1 MRITRIYADES
12 GESRFADAAIQMVS
26 TALFPQL
33 PPFRLCAFSGNGD
46 IKLFSTPPELHVF
59 DFHTAPT
66 RQFAIALS
74 GTVEYETSDGE
85 IRRQAPGSVVLVE
98 DTRGRGHITRF
109 ADGEQ
114 FFLFIPVPDDLVTT

>member
-12 GESRFADAAIQMVS
+12 GESRFADAEIQMAS
-26 TALFPQL
+26 ATLFPHL
-33 PPFRLCAFSGNGD
+33 PPFRMCAFGGKGD
-46 IKLFSTPPELHVF
+46 IKLFSTPPAFRVH

-66 RQFAIALS
+66 RQFAVALN

-85 IRRQAPGSVVLVE
+85 IRRQAPGNVVLVE
-98 DTRGRGHITRF
+98 DTQGRGRITRF

-114 FFLFIPVPDDLVTT
+114 FFLFIPIPDDLLVT

>member
-12 GESRFADAAIQMVS
+12 GESHFADAEIQMANA
-26 TALFPQL
+26 TLFPHL
-33 PPFRLCAFSGNGD
+33 PPFRLRAFSGNGD
-46 IKLFSTPPELHVF
+46 IKLFSTSPEFRVH

-66 RQFAIALS
+66 RQFAVALN
-74 GTVEYETSDGE
+74 GAVEYETSDGE
-85 IRRQAPGSVVLVE
+85 IRRQAPGNVVLVE

-114 FFLFIPVPDDLVTT
+114 FFLFIPVPDDLVAT